1 MNTKPAVVGVDV
13 GGTKTLCVLVDKH
26 CQPIHRIKFKTAP
39 GDGCKEFTRHLV
51 DSATELADVARAK
64 GFKLAGA
71 GVGFAGSVDRKEGR
85 IIFSPNLL
93 CLEGFPIGK
102 HLTKALKVDVLL
114 GNDVQMGI
122 SGEHKIGAARGFEN
136 VLGVFFGTGVGG
148 AAIINNR
155 LYCGTSGIGGQ
166 VGSILAQPV
175 GGPKAALSHG
185 ILDRIASKAAI
196 ASEALVM
203 AIKDWAPYLHG
214 KVGTDLAKV
223 TWSMLERAV
232 RHKDERIE
240 EMLRARMH
248 VVGIALSNVVNFM
261 NPDMVVL
268 GGGLVEE
275 MPKLVVEEVEHGLR
289 DYCVPEVFRA
299 LKIRPATLKSDAVA
313 LGSANEALIK
323 FVKGNK

>member
-1 MNTKPAVVGVDV
+1 MNNKPAVVGIDV
-13 GGTKTLCVLVDKH
+13 GGTKTLCVLVDKQ
-26 CQPIHRIKFKTAP
+26 CRTIHRIKFKTAP
-39 GDGCKEFTRHLV
+39 NDGCKEFTRNLV
-51 DSATELADVARAK
+51 EAARELGQTAKAK
-64 GFKLAGA
+64 GLKLAGV
-71 GVGFAGSVDRKEGR
+71 GVGFAGTVDRKAGR
-85 IIFSPNLL
+85 ILASPNLL
-93 CLEGFPIGK
+93 CLEGFPISK
-102 HLTKALKVDVLL
+102 HLTRTLGVEVAL

-122 SGEHKIGAARGFEN
+122 SGEHKLGAAVGCQN

-148 AAIINNR
+148 AAIINNQVYR
-155 LYCGTSGIGGQ
+155 GASGIGGQ
-166 VGSILAQPV
+166 VGAILAQPV

-240 EMLRARMH
+240 EMLRARMR
-248 VVGIALSNVVNFM
+248 VVGIALSSVVNFM
-261 NPDMVVL
+261 NPEMVVL

-275 MPKLVVEEVEHGLR
+275 MPQLVVQEVEHGLK
-289 DYCVPEVFRA
+289 DYCTPEVFEA
-299 LKIRPATLKSDAVA
+299 VKIKPAVLKSDAVA
-313 LGSANEALIK
+313 IGSANEALIK
-323 FVKGNK
+323 FVK